1 MLKTLVTVRKMKHLK
16 WLAVTVA
23 LVAFSLPAGA
33 QQPAARRV
41 GVLFIGQP
49 IIPEIDGLREG
60 LREAGYVEEKNLQL
74 AISRSKTYEELK
86 PAAKTFKDKRSEVIV
101 SFGSTPTNVARKI
114 TQDIPIVFVY
124 GQDPVRQGF
133 VKSMAHSGTNLT
145 GLTIA
150 PDFELQGKRLE
161 IFKEAV
167 PALKRVTVLYNG
179 RADAPHH
186 RPPRTMPGRP
196 WGSN

>member
-124 GQDPVRQGF
+124 GQDPVR
-133 VKSMAHSGTNLT
+133 
-145 GLTIA
+145 
-150 PDFELQGKRLE
+150 
-161 IFKEAV
+161 
-167 PALKRVTVLYNG
+167 
-179 RADAPHH
+179 
-186 RPPRTMPGRP
+186 
-196 WGSN
+196 